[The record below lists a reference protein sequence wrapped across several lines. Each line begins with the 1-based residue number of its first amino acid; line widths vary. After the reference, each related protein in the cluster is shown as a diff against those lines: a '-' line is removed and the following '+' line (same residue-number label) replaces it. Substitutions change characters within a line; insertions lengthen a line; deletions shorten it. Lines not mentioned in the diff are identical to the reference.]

1 MKKEAA
7 FAGMSPPH
15 GMASLNEIL
24 ADIPRK
30 GSSCPDLADA
40 CPVLEIMQDISEK
53 ELKRTVE
60 RAGYQYVKVKG
71 YAIYS
76 PSEYCA
82 GPLGIVL
89 CT

>member
-7 FAGMSPPH
+7 CPETCPPRSMFH
-15 GMASLNEIL
+15 LKEIL
-24 ADIPRK
+24 ADIPGK

-40 CPVLEIMQDISEK
+40 CPVLEVTQDITEK

-60 RAGYQYVKVKG
+60 GAGYQYLKIKG
-71 YAIYS
+71 YAIFS
-76 PSEYCA
+76 PSESCT